1 VPLASGLVNQ
11 TYPISNTRRAFMAS
25 VEKTIEVD
33 VPVETAYNQWTQF
46 ETFPQFMESVEQVTQ
61 VTDTQLHWVAK
72 VAGKTKEWDAQITEQ
87 EPDRRIAWSSTSGA
101 QNAGVVSF
109 ESAGPDRARIN
120 LRLEVEPEGPVESSG
135 AALGFLDRRVQ
146 GDLERFKQFIEER
159 GTSTGAWRGEV
170 REESAR

>member
-1 VPLASGLVNQ
+1 
-11 TYPISNTRRAFMAS
+11 MAT

-46 ETFPQFMESVEQVTQ
+46 ETFPQFMEGVEQVTQ
-61 VTDTQLHWVAK
+61 VTDTQLHWVAEI
-72 VAGKTKEWDAQITEQ
+72 AGKTKEWDAQITEQ

-109 ESAGPDRARIN
+109 EPAGPNRARIN
-120 LRLEVEPEGPVESSG
+120 LRLDVEPEGVVESSG

-159 GTSTGAWRGEV
+159 GTPTGAWRGQVQEK
-170 REESAR
+170 SAH